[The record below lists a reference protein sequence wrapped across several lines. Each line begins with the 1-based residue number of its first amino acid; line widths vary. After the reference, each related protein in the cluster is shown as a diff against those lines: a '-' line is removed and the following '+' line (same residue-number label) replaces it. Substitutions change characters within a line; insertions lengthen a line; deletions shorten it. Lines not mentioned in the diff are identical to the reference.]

1 MIKKIIGAIGLVG
14 GLGLAL
20 LLLLYFLTPP
30 GEAPVPEPTPAV
42 QPQGGGRPA
51 LETPPPAA
59 TPDSPP
65 VVPAATEPPKDAPG
79 DVPAAAPAPA
89 PAPPVAAVPAPEPP
103 PQEKE
108 VAPAPPAQPQKEHGL
123 LAGRFRTYGQAKKR
137 MTQITKQNIPAFIRK
152 QGKYYEVW
160 AGPFASPQEAAR
172 AQKSLKAAMKIAVQQ
187 KKIAVPVPK

>member
-20 LLLLYFLTPP
+20 LLLLYFLTPA

-42 QPQGGGRPA
+42 QPEGGGRPA
-51 LETPPPAA
+51 LKSPPLAA
-59 TPDSPP
+59 APDSPP
-65 VVPAATEPPKDAPG
+65 VVPAATEPPGEA
-79 DVPAAAPAPA
+79 PAAAPAP
-89 PAPPVAAVPAPEPP
+89 PVATVPAPEPP
-103 PQEKE
+103 PQEKK

-123 LAGRFRTYGQAKKR
+123 LVGKYRTYSEAKRR
-137 MTQITKQNIPAFIRK
+137 MTRITKQKIPAFTRK

-172 AQKSLKAAMKIAVQQ
+172 AQKSLKAAMKIAAQQ

>member
-20 LLLLYFLTPP
+20 LLLLYFLTPAE
-30 GEAPVPEPTPAV
+30 EAPPLAPAPTPAV

-51 LETPPPAA
+51 LESPPPAA
-59 TPDSPP
+59 APVSPP
-65 VVPAATEPPKDAPG
+65 VVPVAAEPPGEAPG
-79 DVPAAAPAPA
+79 AAPAPA

-103 PQEKE
+103 PQTKE
-108 VAPAPPAQPQKEHGL
+108 MAPPPPARPQKAHGL
-123 LAGRFRTYGQAKKR
+123 LVGKYRTYSEAKTR
-137 MTQITKQNIPAFIRK
+137 MTRITKQKIPAFTRK

-172 AQKSLKAAMKIAVQQ
+172 AQKSLKAAMKIAAQQ